1 MSDVVIMVKMDG
13 KLRALGAVN
22 YVVFLNGT
30 KKLALFEKR
39 IEISP
44 TRQLMYPSIVT
55 KVKVTKF

>member
-1 MSDVVIMVKMDG
+1 MSDVVIKVKMDG
-13 KLRALGAVN
+13 KLRALCAVN
-22 YVVFLNGT
+22 YVVFLNGA

-44 TRQLMYPSIVT
+44 TRQLMYSSIVT